1 MTVDPAVLPGLL
13 LLAAEIGVLAAVGF
27 VIARVALRQT
37 DDRMAL
43 AQGLVVG
50 PALWGLIVNVVMHAV
65 PGLAGAIVGW
75 GITLALGAGL
85 ALRAP
90 ASLRLRGRTL
100 AGFAIGVVALF
111 WAALTS
117 RQLLGIP
124 DVEIHLGLAASIRAG
139 GFPPELPWNP
149 GLSAPYHYG
158 IDLLISLLT
167 PPVGPDLAF
176 VTELLGAYIWMSF
189 ALLVITTLI
198 QRSSWLVALPLAP
211 LLLTAGAWTLL
222 HVPPWD
228 ILQIPV
234 PAGLPSAG
242 LRASLADIYWP
253 AVELPW
259 AWEFEALPNLFR
271 PPYVLAYALA
281 FVVLERAA
289 RAGRR
294 SWLST
299 LTLAGL
305 VGSGSLLS
313 TTVAP
318 VVLVLWVALE
328 AAAFWTSRH
337 AHTDNRRAAV
347 RGAAGPA
354 LAALLLTVGGG
365 VLTRVLTG
373 GGESGLALGWIDDP
387 GSQRP
392 LAFLDL
398 RSGGVGLLGLGP
410 LVVVAAAVLL
420 ARRDRL
426 VLALGAGGG
435 LFLLASLTLNYEF
448 AQHDVTRLVG
458 HARNFALLA
467 LLVALSSRLHA
478 LQPRWRYA
486 AAALVIALITWPTVA
501 EPARNLGLA
510 IGHGVDFANA
520 WSAQQEPGTRSRAR
534 SALKPFTS
542 ERIAAYIRDHT
553 AVDARIL
560 SPHPHSMSFATGR
573 PNAAGF
579 VQSLHYFYASGPE
592 YRDAVHY
599 LEPTAIRQLGIAYVH
614 ATDAWLAELPDRA
627 RRWLA
632 DPDLFELLIRDGTE
646 ALYRVRPEFLRLD
659 ATPEAASFQAL
670 RQAVPSSA
678 VVYLSPTIRTL
689 DIHRPEIGAEYS
701 LQVASSL
708 SHARLLGVVDQT
720 RLHLLAPLDIDPLGQ
735 EVPDLVVVPATFVP
749 WMFPPAGRQPIWWND
764 RIAVYAPDGTVA
776 TIMPSWPVPWEEP
789 LAVSV
794 RASDVRAADGRITF
808 TTTLNDRAP
817 EQWAGQDWVLIAVDT
832 SPWALP
838 LTLRPDGL
846 TPVADAWFAGQAVPG
861 AGTTTHTYE
870 FDANA
875 SRLAVRDRNGTFT
888 TAVSS
893 GRVQVSGVWTLGIRL
908 QHEWRPN
915 SWREVAFIPVLR
927 IEVSEA
933 GEVSYEVFDAVLDGS
948 LP

>member
-13 LLAAEIGVLAAVGF
+13 LLAAELGVLAAVGF
-27 VIARVALRQT
+27 VVARVALRQT

-43 AQGLVVG
+43 AQGLVIG

-75 GITLALGAGL
+75 GITLALGAIL
-85 ALRAP
+85 AWRAP

-124 DVEIHLGLAASIRAG
+124 DATIHMGLAASIRAG

-149 GLSAPYHYG
+149 GMPAPYHYG
-158 IDLLISLLT
+158 SDLLISLLT

-198 QRSSWLVALPLAP
+198 QHSSWLVALPLAP

-228 ILQIPV
+228 ILQVPV

-259 AWEFEALPNLFR
+259 AWEFEAPPNLFR
-271 PPYVLAYALA
+271 PPYVMAYALA

-305 VGSGSLLS
+305 VGFAGLIS
-313 TTVAP
+313 TTLPP
-318 VVLVLWVALE
+318 VVLALWIVLE
-328 AAAFWTSRH
+328 AAAFWTSRPLR
-337 AHTDNRRAAV
+337 NRRAAV
-347 RGAAGPA
+347 IRAAGPV
-354 LAALLLTVGGG
+354 LAALLLAAGSG
-365 VLTRVLTG
+365 VFTRVLTG
-373 GGESGLALGWIDDP
+373 EAGSGLTFGWIDDP
-387 GSQRP
+387 GSRRP
-392 LAFLDL
+392 LASFDL
-398 RSGGVGLLGLGP
+398 QSGGVGLLGLGP
-410 LVVVAAAVLL
+410 VIVAGAAALL

-426 VLALGAGGG
+426 VLALAAGAGM
-435 LFLLASLTLNYEF
+435 FLLAAFTLRYEF
-448 AQHDVTRLVG
+448 LPLDLTRFDG

-478 LQPRWRYA
+478 LQPRWRFA

-510 IGHGVDFANA
+510 VGHGVDIANA
-520 WSAQQEPGTRSRAR
+520 WSAQQEPGTRSGAR
-534 SALKPFTS
+534 YALKPFTS
-542 ERIAAYIRDHT
+542 ERIAAYIRNHT

-560 SPHPHSMSFATGR
+560 SPQPRSMAFATGR
-573 PNAAGF
+573 PNTTGF
-579 VQSLHYFYASGPE
+579 VGHLHLLPGEGPE
-592 YRDAVHY
+592 YRDARNH
-599 LEPTAIRQLGIAYVH
+599 LEPTALRRLGIAYVH
-614 ATDAWLAELPDRA
+614 ATDAWMAELPDRA
-627 RRWLA
+627 LRWLA
-632 DPDLFELLIRDGTE
+632 APDLFDFLVRDGTE

-659 ATPEAASFQAL
+659 ATHEAASFQAL
-670 RQAVPSSA
+670 RQAVPPSA

-689 DIHRPEIGAEYS
+689 DIHRPRIGAEYS

-720 RLHLLAPLDIDPLGQ
+720 RLHFLTPLDIDPLGQ
-735 EVPDLVVVPATFVP
+735 EVPDLVVMPATFVP
-749 WMFPPAGRQPIWWND
+749 WMFPAAGRQPIWWND
-764 RIAVYAPDGTVA
+764 RIAVYAPHGAVA
-776 TIMPSWPVPWEEP
+776 PIMSSWPAPPEEP

-794 RASDVRAADGRITF
+794 QVSDVRAAAGRIAFTATF
-808 TTTLNDRAP
+808 DNRAP
-817 EQWAGQDWVLIAVDT
+817 EQWTGQDWVVIAVDA
-832 SPWALP
+832 SPWAFP
-838 LTLRPDGL
+838 LTLRPDGR

-861 AGTTTHTYE
+861 AGTTTHTFE

-888 TAVSS
+888 MAESS
-893 GRVQVSGVWTLGIRL
+893 GRVQGSGVWTLGIRL
-908 QHEWRPN
+908 QHDWRPN

-933 GEVSYEVFDAVLDGS
+933 GEVSYEVFDAVLG
-948 LP
+948 

>member
-1 MTVDPAVLPGLL
+1 MTIDPAVIPGFLL
-13 LLAAEIGVLAAVGF
+13 LIAELIALAAVGF
-27 VIARVALRQT
+27 VVVRVALRQT
-37 DDRMAL
+37 DDRLAL

-50 PALWGLIVNVVMHAV
+50 LALWGLIVNVVMYAV
-65 PGLAGAIVGW
+65 PGLAGAVLGW

-85 ALRAP
+85 AWRAP

-124 DVEIHLGLAASIRAG
+124 DVTIHMGLAASIRAG

-149 GLSAPYHYG
+149 GMPAPYHYG
-158 IDLLISLLT
+158 LDLLVGLLT

-176 VTELLGAYIWMSF
+176 VTEFLGAYIWMSF
-189 ALLVITTLI
+189 ALLVITTLV
-198 QRSSWLVALPLAP
+198 QRGSWLVALPLAP

-228 ILQIPV
+228 ILLVPV

-253 AVELPW
+253 AVDLPW
-259 AWEFEALPNLFR
+259 AGEFEALPNLFR
-271 PPYVLAYALA
+271 PPFVLAYALA

-289 RAGRR
+289 RTGRR
-294 SWLST
+294 SWLAG

-305 VGSGSLLS
+305 VGFASLLS
-313 TTVAP
+313 TTLPP
-318 VVLVLWVALE
+318 VVLALWIALE
-328 AAAFWTSRH
+328 AAAFWSSRPLRNH
-337 AHTDNRRAAV
+337 RAAAM
-347 RGAAGPA
+347 RAAAGPV
-354 LAALLLTVGGG
+354 LAALLLAAGSGMV
-365 VLTRVLTG
+365 TRVLTG
-373 GGESGLALGWIDDP
+373 EAGSGLIFGWIDDP
-387 GSQRP
+387 GSRRP
-392 LAFLDL
+392 LASFDL
-398 RSGGVGLLGLGP
+398 QSGGVGLLGLGP
-410 LVVVAAAVLL
+410 VIVAGAAALL

-426 VLALGAGGG
+426 VLALAVGAGV
-435 LFLLASLTLNYEF
+435 FLLAALTLRYEF
-448 AQHDVTRLVG
+448 FPLDLTRLDG

-478 LQPRWRYA
+478 LRPRWRYV
-486 AAALVIALITWPTVA
+486 AAALVIALITWPTVIK
-501 EPARNLGLA
+501 PARNLGLA
-510 IGHGVDFANA
+510 VGHGVEIANA
-520 WSAQQEPGTRSRAR
+520 WSAQQESDTRFAGRH
-534 SALKPFTS
+534 ALKPFTS
-542 ERIAAYIRDHT
+542 ERIAAYIRNHT

-560 SPHPHSMSFATGR
+560 SPAPRSMAFATGR
-573 PNAAGF
+573 PNATGF
-579 VQSLHYFYASGPE
+579 VGHLHLIPGESPE
-592 YRDAVHY
+592 YRDAVNY
-599 LEPTAIRQLGIAYVH
+599 LEPTALRRLGIAYVH
-614 ATDAWLAELPDRA
+614 ATDAWVAGLPDRA
-627 RRWLA
+627 VRWLA
-632 DPDLFELLIRDGTE
+632 DPGLFDLLIRDGTE
-646 ALYRVRPEFLRLD
+646 ALYRVRPEFLRLN

-670 RQAVPSSA
+670 RQAVPPSA

-708 SHARLLGVVDQT
+708 SHARLFGVVDQT
-720 RLHLLAPLDIDPLGQ
+720 KLHLLTPLDIDPLGQ
-735 EVPDLVVVPATFVP
+735 QVPDLVVVPATFVP

-764 RIAVYAPDGTVA
+764 RIAVYAPDGAVA